1 MRKRFGSKFSEAKR
15 RQLARE
21 KYGCEIAEMLMTPGG
36 TVNASKLKKVLQ
48 DLDSYKNQLD
58 LEKGLL
64 GFSPYKQGTRLGR
77 YSLLQPNSVPGVVFP
92 TDTFEK
98 K

>member
-1 MRKRFGSKFSEAKR
+1 
-15 RQLARE
+15 
-21 KYGCEIAEMLMTPGG
+21 MTPGG
-36 TVNASKLKKVLQ
+36 TVNASKLKKIIG

-77 YSLLQPNSVPGVVFP
+77 DSLLQPDTVPEVAFP
-92 TDTFEK
+92 TDVWENK
-98 K
+98 